1 MKDHQKKVIIDAL
14 KQAYKNTL
22 DEQDIYR
29 NIMEQQKEAGNL
41 EYIELLPKLG
51 WVGFLERMDCETA
64 PPCHQ
69 EREKILKRDS
79 KDCLPQIKIRRIED
93 WDIQVSTYFLGEVV
107 DQCKRLKSIAKF
119 LEILNASPEDSFVN
133 SLYGFWKE
141 YDIRMTLAKEEK
153 ELGNYS
159 EANELKQ
166 TAKAYSDTFDI
177 FSKNAEEILHR
188 QKNMA
193 KEDNDRLLELIK
205 SLEKISEV

>member
-29 NIMEQQKEAGNL
+29 NSMEQQKEAGNL

-69 EREKILKRDS
+69 EREEILKRES
-79 KDCLPQIKIRRIED
+79 KDCLPQIKIRQIED
-93 WDIQVSTYFLGEVV
+93 WDIQVRTYFLGEVV

-133 SLYGFWKE
+133 SLYGFWEK
-141 YDIRMTLAKEEK
+141 YDIRITLAKEEK
-153 ELGNYS
+153 ELGNHS
-159 EANELKQ
+159 KANELKQ
-166 TAKAYSDTFDI
+166 SANAYASLFD
-177 FSKNAEEILHR
+177 FYAKNAEEILNR
-188 QKNMA
+188 QECMTE
-193 KEDNDRLLELIK
+193 EDKKSIGELIK
-205 SLEKISEV
+205 NVLNAK